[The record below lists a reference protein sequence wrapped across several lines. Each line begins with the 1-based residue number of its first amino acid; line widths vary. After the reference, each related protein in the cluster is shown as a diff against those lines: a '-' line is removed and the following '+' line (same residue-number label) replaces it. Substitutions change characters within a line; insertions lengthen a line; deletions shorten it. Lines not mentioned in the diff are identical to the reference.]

1 MSVYVNKRL
10 VEQHHQEMQR
20 EREAQ
25 RLVEVSMSAPHSR
38 SVERPNINA
47 LQNALSTLGHSLA
60 LRGSWLPRHQA
71 KLVRAANCDVVAPE
85 CC

>member
-25 RLVEVSMSAPHSR
+25 RLVEVAMSAQHSR
-38 SVERPNINA
+38 SVERPNMNA
-47 LQNALSTLGHSLA
+47 LQNTLSMLGRSLA

-71 KLVRAANCDVVAPE
+71 KLVQAADYDVVAPE